1 MKKIGYLILIG
12 IILLSGCSNQS
23 RKAQTQVHEGTSKPA
38 NIQFT
43 LPQEWTVW
51 ENAPED
57 SKGGEETGLLAENT
71 LTGSSIR
78 IQYEDLTAIKG
89 GTLIRM
95 EDYVRLYREK
105 LMTSKEYTYSCTE
118 AEEAELYQEVY
129 YCFTAQVEET
139 KARQH
144 FYLRRIDDMIMVM
157 TITLY
162 GEDTLENMLEY
173 GKSL

>member
-1 MKKIGYLILIG
+1 
-12 IILLSGCSNQS
+12 
-23 RKAQTQVHEGTSKPA
+23 
-38 NIQFT
+38 
-43 LPQEWTVW
+43 
-51 ENAPED
+51 
-57 SKGGEETGLLAENT
+57 
-71 LTGSSIR
+71 
-78 IQYEDLTAIKG
+78 
-89 GTLIRM
+89 M